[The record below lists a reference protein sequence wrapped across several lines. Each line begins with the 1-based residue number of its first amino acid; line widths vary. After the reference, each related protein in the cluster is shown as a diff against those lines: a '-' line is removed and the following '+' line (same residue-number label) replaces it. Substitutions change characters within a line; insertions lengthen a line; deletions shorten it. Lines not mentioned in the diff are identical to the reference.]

1 MISSKQRNKINP
13 VRRLNPKQKKQF
25 YIFNKNLCEPSICWH
40 SFYRNLDFKIFMN
53 TIIDFMKR
61 NYKIILAVVLLSA
74 TLFAFR
80 NTSFTESTTSEKD
93 KMLLELL
100 TFVIEKGHYS
110 PATIDDTFSKGVY
123 KDYIQALDPSKRF
136 FLQSDIDEF
145 SKYETQLDDQL
156 LNKDLTFFNLTYDRL
171 IKRMEE
177 GKSLYKDILSTPF
190 DYTVDETFNTDY
202 EKAPYAKNAAE
213 LKEKWRKQLKLST
226 LSSLTDR
233 LKIQEN
239 KEKGIVDKDPKS
251 SSDVLKPGEFVDN
264 INNTEKEKS
273 DKSTDGK
280 PKTLAELE
288 KITRES
294 SLKSL
299 DEYFGFMK
307 ELTRDDWFSIYINSI
322 TARFDPHTNY
332 FPPEEK
338 ERFDVSISGKF
349 EGIGARLQK
358 KNDFTEITELISGGP
373 AWRGKQLEAGD
384 VIMKVA
390 QGNGE
395 PLDIV
400 GMRLDDVVKKIKGPK
415 GSEVRLT
422 VKKVD
427 GSIKTISIIR
437 DIVEIEETYAKSSV
451 VERNGM
457 RYGVIYLP
465 KFYIDFEN
473 ADGRDA
479 GKDIAAEVEALKK
492 VGVNG
497 IVLDVR
503 DDGGGSL
510 STVVDI
516 AGLFIEQGPIVQ
528 IKSADRK
535 KEVLYDRDKKIEWD
549 GPLVIMVNSFSASA
563 SEILAA
569 AIQDYKRGIIV
580 GSKQTYGK
588 GTVQNVIDLNKFVR
602 SSSTGDLGALKTTTQ
617 KFYRINGGSTQLEGV
632 SSDIVMPDKYAY
644 LKMGERDVEAAMPW
658 DKIDPA
664 PYSVWKNNANFDKAI
679 AESKKR
685 IAQNPQFKLIE
696 ENAKWIDERS
706 KENVYSLKMDDF
718 KKHQAAIEET
728 NKKFKAISD
737 YDYHLKFTSLPQE
750 AEAMKKDASLKEKR
764 LRWHESLSKDIYV
777 EEALNVLDD
786 LQSKPVIKK
795 SAPAVTLKK
804 EKLAK

>member
-1 MISSKQRNKINP
+1 M
-13 VRRLNPKQKKQF
+13 
-25 YIFNKNLCEPSICWH
+25 
-40 SFYRNLDFKIFMN
+40 D
-53 TIIDFMKR
+53 TIISFMKR
-61 NYKIILAVVLLSA
+61 NYKILLAVVVLSV
-74 TLFAFR
+74 TLFAFKINSNR
-80 NTSFTESTTSEKD
+80 SDDPEKD

-100 TFVIEKGHYS
+100 TFVIEKGHYN
-110 PATIDDTFSKGVY
+110 PAQIDDTFSKGIY
-123 KDYIQALDPSKRF
+123 KDYIEALDPSKRF

-145 SKYETQLDDQL
+145 LKYETLLDDHL
-156 LNKDLTFFNLTYDRL
+156 LSKDLTFFNLTYNRL
-171 IKRMEE
+171 MKRMSE
-177 GKSLYKDILSTPF
+177 GKEFYKDILSAPF
-190 DYTVDETFNTDY
+190 DYSVNETFNTDY
-202 EKAPYAKNAAE
+202 EKAPYAKNTQE
-213 LKEKWRKQLKLST
+213 LKERWRKQIKLST

-233 LKIQEN
+233 MKIQEN
-239 KEKGIVDKDPKS
+239 KEKGIVDKDNKNDSEDLKSNELIDNTSDSEKDKS
-251 SSDVLKPGEFVDN
+251 S
-264 INNTEKEKS
+264 
-273 DKSTDGK
+273 DGK
-280 PKTLAELE
+280 PKTYEELE

-307 ELTRDDWFSIYINSI
+307 DLTRDDWFSVYVNSI

-373 AWRGKQLEAGD
+373 AWRGKSLESGD

-390 QGNGE
+390 QGNKE
-395 PLDIV
+395 PVDIV

-437 DIVEIEETYAKSSV
+437 DIVEIEETYVKSSV

-457 RYGVIYLP
+457 KYGVIYLP
-465 KFYIDFEN
+465 KFYIEFEN
-473 ADGRDA
+473 KDGRDA
-479 GKDIAAEVEALKK
+479 GKDVAKEVKSLKNE
-492 VGVNG
+492 GVNG
-497 IVLDVR
+497 IVFDVR

-528 IKSADRK
+528 IKSAGK
-535 KEVLYDRDKKIEWD
+535 QKEVLFDRDKKIEWD

-569 AIQDYKRGIIV
+569 AIQDYKRGIII

-588 GTVQNVIDLNKFVR
+588 GTVQNVIDLNQFVR
-602 SSSTGDLGALKTTTQ
+602 SSDKGDLGALKTTTQ

-632 SSDIVMPDKYAY
+632 SSDVVMPDRYAY
-644 LKMGERDVEAAMPW
+644 LKMGERDLDNAMPW

-664 PYSVWKNNANFDKAI
+664 QYNVWTNNAKFNKAI
-679 AESKKR
+679 ADSKNR
-685 IAQNPQFKLIE
+685 IAQNQQFKLIE
-696 ENAKWIDERS
+696 ENAKWIDARS
-706 KENVYSLKMDDF
+706 KENDYSLKMEEF
-718 KKHQAAIEET
+718 KKNQKAIEET
-728 NKKFKAISD
+728 NKKFKSIAD
-737 YDYHLKFTSLPQE
+737 YNYNVKFTSLPQE
-750 AEAMKKDASLKEKR
+750 AEAMKTDVSLKEKR
-764 LRWHESLSKDIYV
+764 ERWHESLSKDIYV

-786 LQSKPVIKK
+786 LQSKPVVKK
-795 SAPAVTLKK
+795 SVPMAIKNKK
-804 EKLAK
+804 LVKS